1 MTGESIIEGLC
12 IKASPLGESG
22 RLITVLTDD
31 QGIIR
36 LAAQGARRPKSS
48 LAAATPL
55 TYLSLQ
61 IFGKRSLKSVR
72 QIKILKS
79 YNGLGKN
86 IECLAA
92 AQAITELTFLLV
104 GNNDKQQNYL
114 SCVLIHL
121 DRIYAYNNDSQE
133 DFKMLSMSIQALIH
147 LLAIGGIN
155 IPVNFCCKT
164 GEPIMPPLGN
174 WDWQCYYLPNE
185 GFTTIKD
192 TESILNINASEVA
205 LLQRLL
211 FPVLPIKSNG
221 ELLGPKK
228 VWLRILLIVE
238 SWISAQLDKELSSL
252 KILRDL
258 YSEKS

>member
-1 MTGESIIEGLC
+1 MSGESIIKGLC
-12 IKASPLGESG
+12 IKATPLGESG
-22 RLITVLTDD
+22 RLITVLTEE

-36 LAAQGARRPKSS
+36 LAAPGARRPKSS

-55 TYLSLQ
+55 TYLSFQ

-92 AQAITELTFLLV
+92 AQAISELTFLLV

-114 SCVLIHL
+114 SSVLIHL
-121 DRIYAYNNDSQE
+121 DRIYEYNLEGEE
-133 DFKMLSMSIQALIH
+133 DFKMLSMSIQSLIH

-164 GEPIMPPLGN
+164 GDPIIPPVGD
-174 WDWQCYYLPNE
+174 WDWQCYFLPNE
-185 GFTTIKD
+185 GFSTLEDKD
-192 TESILNINASEVA
+192 NFLIVNASEVA

-211 FPVLPIKSNG
+211 FAELPIKSNG
-221 ELLGPKK
+221 DLLGPKT
-228 VWLRILLIVE
+228 VWLRILSIVE
-238 SWISAQLDKELSSL
+238 SWIFAQLDKELSSL
-252 KILRDL
+252 KMLREF
-258 YSEKS
+258 YR

>member
-1 MTGESIIEGLC
+1 MSRESRLEGLC

-22 RLITVLTDD
+22 RLITVLTDE

-36 LAAQGARRPKSS
+36 LAAPGAKRPKSS

-55 TYLSLQ
+55 TYLSFQ
-61 IFGKRSLKSVR
+61 IFGNRSLKSVR
-72 QIKILKS
+72 QIKIIKS

-104 GNNDKQQNYL
+104 GNNDKQQSYL
-114 SCVLIHL
+114 SSVLIHL
-121 DRIYAYNNDSQE
+121 DRIYEYKNKSDD
-133 DFKMLSMSIQALIH
+133 DFIMLSMSIQSLIH

-164 GEPIMPPLGN
+164 GDPIIPPLGN
-174 WDWQCYYLPNE
+174 WDWECHYLPNE
-185 GFTTIKD
+185 GFSTIEN
-192 TESILNINASEVA
+192 TESILKVNASEIA

-211 FPVLPIKSNG
+211 FSELPIKSDG

-228 VWLRILLIVE
+228 VWLKILSIVE
-238 SWISAQLDKELSSL
+238 SWISAQLEKELSSL
-252 KILRDL
+252 KILRDF
-258 YSEKS
+258 YS

>member
-1 MTGESIIEGLC
+1 MSGEDRITGLC

-36 LAAQGARRPKSS
+36 LAAPGARRPKSS
-48 LAAATPL
+48 LAATTPL
-55 TYLSLQ
+55 TYLSFQ

-104 GNNDKQQNYL
+104 GNNDKQQSYL

-121 DRIYAYNNDSQE
+121 DRIYAYKNETQE
-133 DFKMLSMSIQALIH
+133 DFKMLSMSIQSLIH

-164 GEPIMPPLGN
+164 GEPIIPPLGN
-174 WDWQCYYLPNE
+174 WAWQCHYLPNE
-185 GFTTIKD
+185 GFSTLED
-192 TESILNINASEVA
+192 SASILKVNASEIA

-211 FPVLPIKSNG
+211 FPELPIKSNG

-228 VWLRILLIVE
+228 VWLRILSIIE
-238 SWISAQLDKELSSL
+238 SWISTQLEKELSSI
-252 KILRDL
+252 KMLRDF
-258 YSEKS
+258 YRE

>member
-1 MTGESIIEGLC
+1 MSGELRIEGLC

-36 LAAQGARRPKSS
+36 LAAPGARRPKSS

-55 TYLSLQ
+55 TYLSFQ

-79 YNGLGKN
+79 YNGLGKS

-92 AQAITELTFLLV
+92 AQAITELTLLLV
-104 GNNDKQQNYL
+104 GNNDKQHGFL
-114 SCVLIHL
+114 SSVLIHL
-121 DRIYAYNNDSQE
+121 DRIYSHNNQSQE
-133 DFKMLSMSIQALIH
+133 DFKTLAMSIQSLIH

-164 GEPIMPPLGN
+164 GEPIIPPLGN
-174 WDWQCYYLPNE
+174 WEWNCHYLPNE
-185 GFTTIKD
+185 GFSTVEDSASFLKV
-192 TESILNINASEVA
+192 NASEIA

-211 FPVLPIKSNG
+211 FPELPIKSNG

-228 VWLRILLIVE
+228 VWIRILSIVE
-238 SWISAQLDKELSSL
+238 SWISAQLEKELSTL
-252 KILRDL
+252 KMLRDC
-258 YSEKS
+258 YQ

>member
-1 MTGESIIEGLC
+1 MSGENKLKGLC
-12 IKASPLGESG
+12 IKATPLGEND
-22 RLITVLTDD
+22 RIITILSDEK
-31 QGIIR
+31 GIIR
-36 LAAQGARRPKSS
+36 LAAPGARRPKSS
-48 LAAATPL
+48 LAAASPL

-72 QIKILKS
+72 QIKIIKS

-114 SCVLIHL
+114 SSVLIHL
-121 DRIYAYNNDSQE
+121 DRIYAYKVEKVD
-133 DFKMLSMSIQALIH
+133 DIKMLSICIQSLIH
-147 LLAIGGIN
+147 LLAIGGISL
-155 IPVNFCCKT
+155 PVHFCCTT
-164 GEPIMPPLGN
+164 GDPIIPPLGN
-174 WDWQCYYLPNE
+174 WDWECYYLPNE
-185 GFTTIKD
+185 GFSTKKD
-192 TESILNINASEVA
+192 TQSILKINASEIA

-211 FPVLPIKSNG
+211 FPELPIKSNG

-238 SWISAQLDKELSSL
+238 TWISAQLERELSSL
-252 KILRDL
+252 KILRNF
-258 YSEKS
+258 YR

>member
-1 MTGESIIEGLC
+1 MSGEFRLKGLC

-22 RLITVLTDD
+22 RLITVLTDE

-36 LAAQGARRPKSS
+36 LAAPGARRPKSS
-48 LAAATPL
+48 LAGASPI

-61 IFGKRSLKSVR
+61 VFGKRSLKSIR
-72 QIKILKS
+72 QIKIIKS

-114 SCVLIHL
+114 PTVLAHL
-121 DRIYAYNNDSQE
+121 DRIYEYEVLNQD
-133 DFKMLSMSIQALIH
+133 DIKMLSMSVQSLIH
-147 LLAIGGIN
+147 LLAIGGVN
-155 IPVNFCCKT
+155 IPVNFCCRT
-164 GEPIMPPLGN
+164 GEPIIPPLGN
-174 WDWQCYYLPNE
+174 WDWKCYFLPNE
-185 GFTTIKD
+185 GFSKLED
-192 TESILNINASEVA
+192 NQSILKINASEIA

-211 FPVLPIKSNG
+211 FPELPIKSNG

-228 VWLRILLIVE
+228 VWLRLLFIVE
-238 SWISAQLDKELSSL
+238 NWICAQLEQELSSL
-252 KILRDL
+252 KMLKEF
-258 YSEKS
+258 YK